1 MLSSLLSM
9 SNQVHHQFSMSS
21 LFRRTTTSMRLS
33 QLRLILVMLM
43 ILMRALLMQESIE
56 NRLLLLPVIDLPRK
70 RMLSQKL

>member
-1 MLSSLLSM
+1 
-9 SNQVHHQFSMSS
+9 
-21 LFRRTTTSMRLS
+21 MRLS

-56 NRLLLLPVIDLPRK
+56 NQLLLLPEIDLPRK